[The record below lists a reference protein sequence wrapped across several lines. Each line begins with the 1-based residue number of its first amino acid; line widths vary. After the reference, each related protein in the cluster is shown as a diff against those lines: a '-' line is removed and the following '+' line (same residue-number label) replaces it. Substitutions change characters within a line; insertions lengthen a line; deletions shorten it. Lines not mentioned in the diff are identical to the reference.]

1 MRIPGEKTR
10 KVHALL
16 FTYTNSYSI
25 SVSSGHTM
33 SELLETIQASEEELK
48 QGLKHF
54 ECVEVDG
61 MWFILDQDYQ
71 MMVLSR
77 ILKKVITKNNI
88 VFLVNIYMYRYFD
101 ENSWKLD
108 CVRKA
113 ETVSELASLV
123 SDQVLAQVFDMF
135 CEPMTGGEEDEY
147 SLNKTRVSR

>member
-1 MRIPGEKTR
+1 
-10 KVHALL
+10 
-16 FTYTNSYSI
+16 
-25 SVSSGHTM
+25 M

-48 QGLKHF
+48 QGLKHY

-135 CEPMTGGEEDEY
+135 CEPMTGGEADEY

>member
-10 KVHALL
+10 KVHASLY
-16 FTYTNSYSI
+16 TYTNSYSI
-25 SVSSGHTM
+25 SVSAGHTM

-48 QGLKHF
+48 QGLKHY

-135 CEPMTGGEEDEY
+135 CEPMTGGEADEY